1 MGWIAIIVGIT
12 LLGILLYWLLVTTE
26 GVFLGRRVV
35 VWLYDLTAFR
45 YDAIKEFSDDDDS
58 FFIARPTLRVLGSR
72 HNPKILDVATGTGR
86 AMLALLADPVFD
98 GCVVGLDASKKMLDQ
113 ASDKL
118 HELEGRDKMFMLVQ
132 QYAASLPF
140 PEDSFDAVCC
150 LEALEFVPSYT
161 DALREMIRVLK
172 PGGPLITSR
181 RRGSQAKLFLTR
193 YRSKA
198 DFDGMLRTVGF
209 EDIQSRLWELD
220 YDMVTARKPVVMKT
234 AVTD

>member
-1 MGWIAIIVGIT
+1 
-12 LLGILLYWLLVTTE
+12 
-26 GVFLGRRVV
+26 
-35 VWLYDLTAFR
+35 
-45 YDAIKEFSDDDDS
+45 
-58 FFIARPTLRVLGSR
+58 
-72 HNPKILDVATGTGR
+72 
-86 AMLALLADPVFD
+86 
-98 GCVVGLDASKKMLDQ
+98 
-113 ASDKL
+113 
-118 HELEGRDKMFMLVQ
+118 VQ
-132 QYAASLPF
+132 QYATSLPF

-193 YRSKA
+193 YRSKE